1 MSGLS
6 AAQRK
11 HLRGLA
17 HSLAPAVQIGK
28 QGLTETV
35 VRSLDEALAAR
46 ELIKVKF
53 VAAKE
58 EKLEIT
64 AEIDARLG
72 STCVGT
78 IGHLAI
84 LYREHPDPE
93 KRRIRL
99 PR

>member
-1 MSGLS
+1 MSELS

-17 HSLAPAVQIGK
+17 HSLAPAVQVGK

-35 VRSLDEALAAR
+35 LRSLDEALSAR
-46 ELIKVKF
+46 ELVKVKF
-53 VAAKE
+53 VALNE
-58 EKLEIT
+58 EKREIA

-72 STCVGT
+72 SACVGT
-78 IGHLAI
+78 IGHVAI

-93 KRRIRL
+93 KRRIKL
-99 PR
+99 PK